1 MITTREQRL
10 LNFFNNLYEK
20 TLEPSTFSLS
30 QYCKDNCV
38 HTQIGSIAVKN
49 KLLIVDASS
58 KNRTYTWNT
67 IKPNIKTIRK
77 VDEIFKAMNKVNNE
91 KHRKVLQPKVEEVA
105 EPTKEVTTP
114 VEEIPVK
121 TIKPKTKTVVKTI
134 VVEEKKVF
142 KEFNLLW
149 GLLRFKW

>member
-1 MITTREQRL
+1 MITTKEQKL

-20 TLEPSTFSLS
+20 TLQPSTFSLS

-67 IKPNIKTIRK
+67 IKPNIKTVRK
-77 VDEIFKAMNKVNNE
+77 VNEIFQGMNKIHNE
-91 KHRKVLQPKVEEVA
+91 KYRKASQPKVEEVV
-105 EPTKEVTTP
+105 EPIKETIIP

-121 TIKPKTKTVVKTI
+121 TIKPKTKTVIKTI